1 MGMIAQS
8 DAGSKFYVDM
18 EHWDVFEEGADGV
31 FVLKR
36 VDGRKE
42 RIAIDAFPDGA
53 QLLFGNQHRIW
64 DYVRQQNAN

>member
-1 MGMIAQS
+1 MSMIAKS

-18 EHWDVFEEGADGV
+18 EHGDVFEEGADGV

-42 RIAIDAFPDGA
+42 RIAIDAIPDGA
-53 QLLFGNQHRIW
+53 QLLFGDAHRIW
-64 DYVRQQNAN
+64 DYVR

>member
-1 MGMIAQS
+1 MSMIAKI

-18 EHWDVFEEGADGV
+18 EHGDVFEEGADGV

-42 RIAIDAFPDGA
+42 RIAIDAIPDGA
-53 QLLFGNQHRIW
+53 QLLFGDAHRIW
-64 DYVRQQNAN
+64 DYVR

>member
-1 MGMIAQS
+1 MSMIAKS

-18 EHWDVFEEGADGV
+18 EHGDVFEEGADGV

-42 RIAIDAFPDGA
+42 RIAIDAIPDSA
-53 QLLFGNQHRIW
+53 QLLYGNAHRI
-64 DYVRQQNAN
+64 

>member
-1 MGMIAQS
+1 MSMIAKS

-18 EHWDVFEEGADGV
+18 EHGDVFEEGADGL

-42 RIAIDAFPDGA
+42 RIAIDAIPDGA
-53 QLLFGNQHRIW
+53 QLLFGDAHRIW
-64 DYVRQQNAN
+64 DYVR